1 MSYCQ
6 RCYVYVFSSLI
17 EQTPP
22 QNIKQKSKLE
32 DDILSSPAEN
42 EFVSDTFQAD
52 TLNDEDLKK
61 EMQQLRVEDDK
72 KEAGN

>member
-6 RCYVYVFSSLI
+6 RCYVYVLSSLI

>member
-1 MSYCQ
+1 M
-6 RCYVYVFSSLI
+6 CYVYVFSSLI